1 MLLLTEPLDQL
12 PGTPLPQSLQEEKS
26 VGLLRWEQGKDETI
40 LPDPLEVS
48 AHAAYIW
55 FKGYIMPTSQAYYTL
70 DTSWDFPVNPEA
82 ILYENKQIAEF

>member
-1 MLLLTEPLDQL
+1 M
-12 PGTPLPQSLQEEKS
+12 
-26 VGLLRWEQGKDETI
+26 GLLRWEQGKDETI

-55 FKGYIMPTSQAYYTL
+55 FKGYIMPTSQAFYTL

-82 ILYENKQIAEF
+82 ILYESKQIAEF